1 VIPVAPG
8 APIFPFFSP
17 NPYLLVSTTL
27 ENVPMNSL
35 VVRPGLTIPLN
46 ELEFVT
52 SRSGGPGGQNV
63 NKLETRVEV
72 RFNIV
77 LSQSLTDGQR
87 SLILEKLGNRIDR
100 NGVLRVVSQES
111 RSQWKNKQ
119 AVLDRLALLLRSALQ
134 PAKKRKP
141 SSIPPAARQ
150 KRLDAKRKRSETK
163 RLRRPP
169 SD

>member
-1 VIPVAPG
+1 MSGLPV
-8 APIFPFFSP
+8 
-17 NPYLLVSTTL
+17 NPQ
-27 ENVPMNSL
+27 
-35 VVRPGLTIPLN
+35 LTIPAH

-72 RFNIV
+72 RFNV
-77 LSQSLTDGQR
+77 LLSKHLTDGQR
-87 SLILEKLGNRIDR
+87 SRILEKLGNRIDR

-119 AVLDRLALLLRSALQ
+119 TALDRLILLLRRALQ
-134 PAKKRKP
+134 PVKKRK
-141 SSIPPAARQ
+141 STRIPVAART
-150 KRLDAKRKRSETK
+150 KRLESKRKRSEVK

-169 SD
+169 AE